1 MTPPETAEDMEE
13 RYGDLFK
20 KLDKGRDGRIDISDL
35 TSALKEL
42 GVCESYAAVRNRRER
57 VQVLSLQV
65 CFKFKN
71 NYYVSDLIVLLS
83 HIRVPLPNFSCFHA
97 ERKNGHFQRK
107 EKSIAELT
115 YFGGFEPK
123 RCVR

>member
-57 VQVLSLQV
+57 VQVLTNTKLFHLSAFSRDQSL
-65 CFKFKN
+65 F
-71 NYYVSDLIVLLS
+71 
-83 HIRVPLPNFSCFHA
+83 
-97 ERKNGHFQRK
+97 
-107 EKSIAELT
+107 
-115 YFGGFEPK
+115 
-123 RCVR
+123 